1 MKKFLLNLILLIFV
15 SNFSFGSNDYKS
27 IEEVKLLNYE
37 LFQEI
42 GLDENKINYVSRV
55 IYSTYKKTQYM
66 ASNGASAQKAISL
79 DKKADEML
87 LKVLTQAELKKFNSI
102 KHKLK

>member
-1 MKKFLLNLILLIFV
+1 MKKFLFSLVLLIFI
-15 SNFSFGSNDYKS
+15 SSFSYGLNDYKS
-27 IEEVKLLNYE
+27 IEEVKSLNYE
-37 LFQEI
+37 LFEEI

-66 ASNGASAQKAISL
+66 ASNGASPQQAATLEK
-79 DKKADEML
+79 DFDEML
-87 LKVLTQAELKKFNSI
+87 LKVLSQSELKKFNLI